1 MCTINNR
8 KSLEELLSD
17 KEEFKYWEVS
27 EKGDIFAKEAYG
39 VMVEIYAQELTR
51 TNWLTHFFKKCYPED
66 GEQIKEEF
74 YFAYF
79 QALRRAKINAIV
91 MDTNEIDVK
100 SFK

>member
-39 VMVEIYAQELTR
+39 VLVEIYAQELTR
-51 TNWLTHFFKKCYPED
+51 TNWLTHFSKNVTQKMAN
-66 GEQIKEEF
+66 KS
-74 YFAYF
+74 
-79 QALRRAKINAIV
+79 K
-91 MDTNEIDVK
+91 K
-100 SFK
+100 SFILHISKL